1 VAWSFNAPR
10 RSHTLAHRFARLTAS
25 AKKYRQKLAK
35 RHIAADAALEEDG
48 PPRYGR
54 SFFSIV
60 LASQLVTRIDHGVIA

>member
-1 VAWSFNAPR
+1 
-10 RSHTLAHRFARLTAS
+10 LTAS